1 MTGFDPAAFR
11 AELRRES
18 YRQPDTRSTPMTE
31 PLTPRCPLCD
41 CEPMMIL
48 GGGTQAFCGNDDGC
62 RLLTW
67 DPTLSADA
75 NLANASEVDWPAEGS
90 SDE

>member
-1 MTGFDPAAFR
+1 M
-11 AELRRES
+11 S
-18 YRQPDTRSTPMTE
+18 E

-41 CEPMMIL
+41 REPMMML
-48 GGGTQAFCGNDDGC
+48 GGGTQAFCGNDDC

-67 DPTLSADA
+67 DPTKSADA
-75 NLANASEVDWPAEGS
+75 NLANASVADWEPTEGG